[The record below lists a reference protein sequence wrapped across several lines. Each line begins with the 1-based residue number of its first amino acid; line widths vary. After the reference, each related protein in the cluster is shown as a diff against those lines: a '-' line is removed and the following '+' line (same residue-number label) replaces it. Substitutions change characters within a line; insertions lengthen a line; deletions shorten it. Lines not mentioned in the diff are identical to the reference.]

1 MFNVIDNPN
10 GTSSVFFNRLLVKQ
24 CPNQAVAIQLA
35 IHLSNKY
42 GELAEFQIEAQL
54 SA

>member
-10 GTSSVFFNRLLVKQ
+10 GTSSVFYNRMLVRE
-24 CPNQAVAIQLA
+24 CPNQATAIQLA
-35 IHLSNKY
+35 IHMSNKY
-42 GELAEFQIEAQL
+42 GELAEFQVEALL